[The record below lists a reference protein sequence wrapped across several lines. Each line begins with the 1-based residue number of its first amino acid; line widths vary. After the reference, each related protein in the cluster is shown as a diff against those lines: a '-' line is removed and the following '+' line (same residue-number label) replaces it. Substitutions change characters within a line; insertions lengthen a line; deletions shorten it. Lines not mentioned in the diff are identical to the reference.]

1 MAYDLAILNA
11 EGAPCRQVSFGVD
24 DHFRLIAIAKDLGL
38 QYIPRLSD
46 YYADADFLPTEM
58 DGLQTELMLV
68 RDNMTST
75 KQMVPSWMATAIE
88 LLAEAKSRQTGIVGI
103 AD

>member
-11 EGAPCRQVSFGVD
+11 EGAPYRQVSIGVD
-24 DHFRLIAIAKDLGL
+24 DHFRLIAIAKDIGL
-38 QYIPRLSD
+38 PLIQRFSD
-46 YYADADFLPTEM
+46 YYADAEFLPTEM
-58 DGLQTELMLV
+58 DGLQAELMLV

-75 KQMVPSWMATAIE
+75 KQVVPSWMANAIE
-88 LLAEAKSRQTGIVGI
+88 LTAEARSRLSGIVGI